1 MLSWS
6 NFWKGDPILFRKI
19 MQMCTEYVAEKLC
32 ANRLIDHDTRLLD
45 FGCGPGYLAQA
56 LQGQLKSYAGVDI
69 SPVYIETAREKMGQN
84 PNTRFQLLSSDS
96 HSEELLHNEMAGE
109 KFDVIIIL
117 SVIQYIKDKAAVRAL
132 LQNCLS
138 VLSPNGKI
146 ILADVI
152 CSDKNL
158 WKDVWSVLIHSF
170 RKRYFFSFLRFMA
183 RIKMSEYNTL
193 RKEHK
198 LLHLSVADVK
208 EMSKELGVK
217 VSILPRIT
225 LQSSR
230 ISYSFGY

>member
-19 MQMCTEYVAEKLC
+19 MQMSTEYVAEKLC
-32 ANRLIDHDTRLLD
+32 ANGLIDQNTRLLD
-45 FGCGPGYLAQA
+45 FGCGPGYLARA

-96 HSEELLHNEMAGE
+96 HSEGFLHKELAGE

-117 SVIQYIKDKAAVRAL
+117 SVIQYFKDKAAVQAL

-158 WKDVWSVLIHSF
+158 WKDVGSVLVHSF
-170 RKRYFFSFLRFMA
+170 KKRYFFSFLRFMA
-183 RIKMSEYNTL
+183 RIKMSAYNTL
-193 RKEHK
+193 RKEQK
-198 LLHLSVADVK
+198 LLHLSVAEVR
-208 EMSKELGVK
+208 EISKDLGVK

-230 ISYSFGY
+230 ISYSFAY